1 MNFFKL
7 IVLFSISTQILFC
20 KDKSFQKESYKP
32 AEYTKVNVVVRKT
45 DTTAVPLPDKKTIF
59 AVMDTN
65 KGNLVLE
72 LYHDNAP
79 LTVQNF
85 IDLAQGEKE
94 FLKQGEK
101 IKKPFYNGLTFHRVI
116 AGFMVQGGCPNGDG
130 TGGPGFTFD
139 DEINAKSLGLD
150 KVKVKDAPSY
160 GRLLQKAV
168 IVGMG
173 IKSQQ
178 ELEGRITEAEEN
190 LKAASEMSVLEVL
203 ARNGYKYNEVLTS
216 KKAIK
221 GALAMAN
228 SGPNTNGSQFFIN
241 QVDTPHLDGLHTV
254 FGQLV
259 NGDTVINQI
268 ITDGNSKTVI
278 NKIAIIDKRE
288 GSTK

>member
-7 IVLFSISTQILFC
+7 LILFSLFTQVAFC
-20 KDKSFQKESYKP
+20 RDKSFQKISYKP
-32 AEYTKVNVVVRKT
+32 AEYAKVNVVVRKQD
-45 DTTAVPLPDKKTIF
+45 DTKVALPDKKTIY
-59 AVMDTN
+59 AVMETN

-72 LYHDNAP
+72 LYHENAP

-94 FLKQGEK
+94 FLTAAGKV
-101 IKKPFYNGLTFHRVI
+101 KKPFYNGLNFHRVI
-116 AGFMVQGGCPNGDG
+116 PGFMIQGGCPRGDG
-130 TGGPGFTFD
+130 TGGPGYTFE
-139 DEINAKSLGLD
+139 DEINALSLGLD
-150 KVKVKDAPSY
+150 KIKVKDAPSY
-160 GRLLQKAV
+160 GRYLQKAV

-173 IKSQQ
+173 IKTQQ
-178 ELEGRITEAEEN
+178 ELEERITEAEEN

-203 ARNGYKYNEVLTS
+203 ARNGYKYNEVITS
-216 KKAIK
+216 KKAVK

-259 NGDTVINQI
+259 NGDAVLSQI
-268 ITDGNSKTVI
+268 VNDGNAKTTI
-278 NKIAIIDKRE
+278 NKVLIIDKR
-288 GSTK
+288 

>member
-7 IVLFSISTQILFC
+7 LILFSLFTQVAFC
-20 KDKSFQKESYKP
+20 RDKSFQKISYKP
-32 AEYTKVNVVVRKT
+32 AEYAKVNVVVRKQD
-45 DTTAVPLPDKKTIF
+45 DTKVALPDKKTIY
-59 AVMDTN
+59 AVMETN

-72 LYHDNAP
+72 LYHENAP

-94 FLKQGEK
+94 FFTAAGKV
-101 IKKPFYNGLTFHRVI
+101 KKPFYNGLNFHRVI
-116 AGFMVQGGCPNGDG
+116 
-130 TGGPGFTFD
+130 PGYTFE
-139 DEINAKSLGLD
+139 DEINALSLGLD
-150 KVKVKDAPSY
+150 KIKVKDAPSY
-160 GRLLQKAV
+160 GRYLQKAV

-173 IKSQQ
+173 IKTQQ
-178 ELEGRITEAEEN
+178 ELEERITEAEEN

-203 ARNGYKYNEVLTS
+203 ARNGYKYNEVITS
-216 KKAIK
+216 KKAVK

-259 NGDTVINQI
+259 NGDAVLSQI
-268 ITDGNSKTVI
+268 VNDGNAKTTI
-278 NKIAIIDKRE
+278 NKVLIIDKR
-288 GSTK
+288 